1 MSTIE
6 REALKELASGERT
19 DVTFFSSRHGAAV
32 AGRDEDWADLS
43 ARTSN
48 ALRSEGFATPGAAAR
63 LSDEALL
70 LIRGFGKK
78 GLEELRTWS
87 QYPQSRHSAFVAG
100 LAMEMEE
107 RTARGEFDLDSFPS
121 SAPEAP
127 PQSENDRMLRFLAD
141 GYEQAQRKRIG
152 CGEQIRAVL
161 QGRDETWGEGTEE
174 IAGVE
179 EMLGAIASGEES
191 GPVPIL
197 GRMYHRAWSEEQEL
211 RKEMERALKE
221 HVCWP
226 WLSQVKGIGPTL
238 ACKLLARLDPRKA
251 TTASA
256 FWAYAGL
263 ATVPGER
270 YACAACGMTRD
281 WPVGYNVTGK
291 HQALGSTASCTGAL
305 VKVAGPE
312 DGVRAAQPKPA
323 RGQKSTYDA
332 YVKKQMYLVGTGFLK
347 VPRGKY
353 EQVYRAERAKLDRE
367 RVGWADGRKHL
378 TALRKTEKL
387 FLSHLWQVWR
397 EALGLPV
404 GQPYAITVLGHSEAS
419 YVGPWQM
426 VGRD

>member
-32 AGRDEDWADLS
+32 AGRDEDWSDLS

-48 ALRSEGFATPGAAAR
+48 ALRSDGFATPAAAAR

-78 GLEELRTWS
+78 GLTELREHQENEEWKARRGLVG
-87 QYPQSRHSAFVAG
+87 RHEA
-100 LAMEMEE
+100 
-107 RTARGEFDLDSFPS
+107 DLDSFVATQTVL
-121 SAPEAP
+121 SAANHEAP

-174 IAGVE
+174 VAGVE
-179 EMLGAIASGEES
+179 EMLGAIARGEES

-211 RKEMERALKE
+211 RKEMERALKD

-404 GQPYAITVLGHSEAS
+404 GQPYAISVLGHSEAS

-426 VGRD
+426 IGRY